1 MKLIGEIFTLALLR
15 VQVLRWNYLQQK
27 RVQKLFYGNSLF
39 AELDKSLK
47 KLYRFNSPFKIS
59 KQFLLRKGEEDIH
72 CYGETPLTTLDLIA
86 KEGRISENDHFLEL
100 GSGISRGLFFL
111 SSHYGCKA
119 TGIEWV
125 PEFVLKS
132 YDISK
137 SYPSLDLSFFLSDM
151 TKASFEGA
159 SFIYLY
165 GTCLPDEVIEALAH
179 KMKKLPSTTK
189 IVTVSYPL
197 SDYLPSSFHIHKK
210 FEGEFN
216 WGSAEIFI
224 QSPIAL

>member
-15 VQVLRWNYLQQK
+15 FKILHWNFLEERKVQE
-27 RVQKLFYGNSLF
+27 LFYSNRLF

-47 KLYRFNSPFKIS
+47 KLYRYKGPFKIS
-59 KQFLLRKGEEDIH
+59 KHFLQKKGGQDVH

-86 KEGRISENDHFLEL
+86 KESHLSEKDHFLEL
-100 GSGISRGLFFL
+100 GSGTGRGLFFL

-119 TGIEWV
+119 SGIEWV

-132 YDISK
+132 YDLSK

-165 GTCLPDEVIEALAH
+165 GTCLCDDVIEHLAD
-179 KMKKLPSTTK
+179 KMKKLPPIYQNSHGKLST
-189 IVTVSYPL
+189 
-197 SDYLPSSFHIHKK
+197 F
-210 FEGEFN
+210 
-216 WGSAEIFI
+216 
-224 QSPIAL
+224 